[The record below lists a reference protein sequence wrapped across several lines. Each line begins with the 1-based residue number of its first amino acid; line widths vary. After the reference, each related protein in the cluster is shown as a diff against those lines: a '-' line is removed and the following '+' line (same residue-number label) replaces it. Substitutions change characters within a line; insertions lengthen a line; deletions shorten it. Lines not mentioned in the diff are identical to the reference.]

1 MKTKIDRLIE
11 GISTEVRDSLCVLL
25 EAYKEGQT
33 SKETFWEDF
42 RASAERKISMT
53 LNAIDVWKNESKAE
67 NKMKDTG
74 AEKFGCYFGI
84 SENDEPHK
92 ECKCGVHCKKI
103 YRASPG
109 DCYYWK
115 KKNSSS

>member
-11 GISTEVRDSLCVLL
+11 GISTELKDSLCVLL

-33 SKETFWEDF
+33 SKETFWENF

-67 NKMKDTG
+67 NKTNDLG
-74 AEKFGCYFGI
+74 AEKFGCYFRI
-84 SENDEPHK
+84 AENEEPHK
-92 ECKCGVHCKKI
+92 ECKCGVHCKKLPVS
-103 YRASPG
+103 APPG
-109 DCYYWK
+109 NCYYWRNK
-115 KKNSSS
+115 R